1 MNSFLVLVVLAC
13 LALDLGDAETTEKK
27 DKEANKTTG
36 GGGDS
41 IVSDL
46 LGSPEMIQSVMPK
59 NMDEIFD
66 MLEKFVPGM
75 KQLQPLL
82 EKTWKLMDPVMKV
95 FSLQNKKEHHI
106 IAQHSK
112 EWPAVSQK
120 MLPTLMEIFKSLQK
134 DEKVTDEQYAK
145 WGKALIKDNRKF
157 FK

>member
-1 MNSFLVLVVLAC
+1 MKNFYVLVVLAC
-13 LALDLGDAETTEKK
+13 LALDLGDAETTEEK
-27 DKEANKTTG
+27 DKEGNKTTG
-36 GGGDS
+36 GGGASGADDS

-95 FSLQNKKEHHI
+95 FSLQNKKNHNR
-106 IAQHSK
+106 
-112 EWPAVSQK
+112 P
-120 MLPTLMEIFKSLQK
+120 IF
-134 DEKVTDEQYAK
+134 
-145 WGKALIKDNRKF
+145 
-157 FK
+157 

>member
-1 MNSFLVLVVLAC
+1 MRPFEMRIFLVLVVIAC

-27 DKEANKTTG
+27 EKEANKTTG
-36 GGGDS
+36 GGGASGTDDS

-82 EKTWKLMDPVMKV
+82 EKTWKLMDPVIKV
-95 FSLQNKKEHHI
+95 FSLQKKN
-106 IAQHSK
+106 S
-112 EWPAVSQK
+112 
-120 MLPTLMEIFKSLQK
+120 
-134 DEKVTDEQYAK
+134 
-145 WGKALIKDNRKF
+145 
-157 FK
+157 

>member
-1 MNSFLVLVVLAC
+1 MKNFLVLVVLAC

-82 EKTWKLMDPVMKV
+82 EKTWKLMDPVIKV
-95 FSLQNKKEHHI
+95 FLLQNKKKTPHNRLEFQGM
-106 IAQHSK
+106 ACGVP
-112 EWPAVSQK
+112 ENVAN
-120 MLPTLMEIFKSLQK
+120 
-134 DEKVTDEQYAK
+134 TD
-145 WGKALIKDNRKF
+145 GNL
-157 FK
+157 

>member
-1 MNSFLVLVVLAC
+1 MKSFLVLVVLAC

-27 DKEANKTTG
+27 DKEANNSTG
-36 GGGDS
+36 GGGASGANDS

-46 LGSPEMIQSVMPK
+46 LGSPDMIQSVMPK

-95 FSLQNKKEHHI
+95 F
-106 IAQHSK
+106 
-112 EWPAVSQK
+112 
-120 MLPTLMEIFKSLQK
+120 
-134 DEKVTDEQYAK
+134 QYK
-145 WGKALIKDNRKF
+145 TK
-157 FK
+157 

>member
-1 MNSFLVLVVLAC
+1 MKSFLVLVVLAC

-27 DKEANKTTG
+27 DKEENKSTG

-46 LGSPEMIQSVMPK
+46 LGSPEIIQSVMPK

-82 EKTWKLMDPVMKV
+82 EKTWKLMDPVVKV
-95 FSLQNKKEHHI
+95 FSLQKKI
-106 IAQHSK
+106 NTS
-112 EWPAVSQK
+112 
-120 MLPTLMEIFKSLQK
+120 
-134 DEKVTDEQYAK
+134 
-145 WGKALIKDNRKF
+145 
-157 FK
+157 

>member
-1 MNSFLVLVVLAC
+1 MRPFEMKSFLVLVVLAC

-27 DKEANKTTG
+27 DKEGNNSTASG
-36 GGGDS
+36 SDDS

-82 EKTWKLMDPVMKV
+82 EKTWKLMDPVVKV
-95 FSLQNKKEHHI
+95 FSLQKKI
-106 IAQHSK
+106 NTS
-112 EWPAVSQK
+112 
-120 MLPTLMEIFKSLQK
+120 
-134 DEKVTDEQYAK
+134 
-145 WGKALIKDNRKF
+145 
-157 FK
+157 

>member
-1 MNSFLVLVVLAC
+1 MKSFLVLVVLAC
-13 LALDLGDAETTEKK
+13 LTLDLGDAETTEEK
-27 DKEANKTTG
+27 DKGGNKTTG
-36 GGGDS
+36 GGGTNGADNS

-95 FSLQNKKEHHI
+95 FSLKNKKTSH
-106 IAQHSK
+106 
-112 EWPAVSQK
+112 
-120 MLPTLMEIFKSLQK
+120 
-134 DEKVTDEQYAK
+134 
-145 WGKALIKDNRKF
+145 NRL
-157 FK
+157 

>member
-1 MNSFLVLVVLAC
+1 MKNFLVLVVLAC

-27 DKEANKTTG
+27 DKEENKTTG

-82 EKTWKLMDPVMKV
+82 EKTWKLMDPVVKV
-95 FSLQNKKEHHI
+95 FSLQKKI
-106 IAQHSK
+106 NTS
-112 EWPAVSQK
+112 
-120 MLPTLMEIFKSLQK
+120 
-134 DEKVTDEQYAK
+134 
-145 WGKALIKDNRKF
+145 
-157 FK
+157 

>member
-1 MNSFLVLVVLAC
+1 MKAILFVFMTNSSHGSHFTIRPFEMRIFLVLAVLAC
-13 LALDLGDAETTEKK
+13 LTLDLGDAETTEEK

-36 GGGDS
+36 GGGASGANDS

-95 FSLQNKKEHHI
+95 FSLKNKKTSH
-106 IAQHSK
+106 
-112 EWPAVSQK
+112 
-120 MLPTLMEIFKSLQK
+120 
-134 DEKVTDEQYAK
+134 
-145 WGKALIKDNRKF
+145 NRL
-157 FK
+157 

>member
-1 MNSFLVLVVLAC
+1 MKSFLVLVVLAC

-27 DKEANKTTG
+27 DKEGNNSTASG
-36 GGGDS
+36 SDDS

-82 EKTWKLMDPVMKV
+82 EKTWKLMDPVVKV
-95 FSLQNKKEHHI
+95 FSLQNKKKPHNRLEFQGM
-106 IAQHSK
+106 ACGVP
-112 EWPAVSQK
+112 EN
-120 MLPTLMEIFKSLQK
+120 
-134 DEKVTDEQYAK
+134 VTNND
-145 WGKALIKDNRKF
+145 GDL
-157 FK
+157 

>member
-1 MNSFLVLVVLAC
+1 MKSFLVLVVLAC
-13 LALDLGDAETTEKK
+13 LTLDLSDAETTEEK
-27 DKEANKTTG
+27 DKEENKTTG
-36 GGGDS
+36 GGDDS

-95 FSLQNKKEHHI
+95 FSLQNKI
-106 IAQHSK
+106 NTS
-112 EWPAVSQK
+112 
-120 MLPTLMEIFKSLQK
+120 
-134 DEKVTDEQYAK
+134 
-145 WGKALIKDNRKF
+145 
-157 FK
+157 

>member
-1 MNSFLVLVVLAC
+1 MKSFLVLVVLAC
-13 LALDLGDAETTEKK
+13 LALDLGDAQTTEKK
-27 DKEANKTTG
+27 DKEGNKTTG
-36 GGGDS
+36 GGGASGDDS

-95 FSLQNKKEHHI
+95 FLIQNKKTPH
-106 IAQHSK
+106 
-112 EWPAVSQK
+112 
-120 MLPTLMEIFKSLQK
+120 
-134 DEKVTDEQYAK
+134 
-145 WGKALIKDNRKF
+145 NRLEF
-157 FK
+157 QGMACGVPENVANIDGDL